1 LIIDER
7 SFYAAMIAEH
17 DGGPIGTLSRGL
29 HLLACVGK
37 LGGRTGLAELAERSG
52 LNRGTA
58 HRLAS
63 KLVELGYLERDEI
76 GRFRLSVG
84 VLDLGFAYLASMDV
98 RAQAL
103 PALEALRADLDCSVG
118 LCVLDGTDTV
128 YIERL
133 ESTTLQPTVHAVV
146 GGRLPVHSTAIGKA
160 ILAFLPPERVRTT
173 LDAVTFE
180 GYTRRT
186 LRTRADL
193 EADLAATKKRG
204 YALSDQEHF
213 EGYRAVAAPVFD
225 SFGHAVAG
233 IVAGAVLGRFSSVR
247 ELRDVIAPRVLQAS
261 RQISQRLG
269 WNP

>member
-1 LIIDER
+1 M
-7 SFYAAMIAEH
+7 SAA

-37 LGGRTGLAELAERSG
+37 LGGRAGLAELAERSD
-52 LNRGTA
+52 LNRATT

-63 KLVELGYLERDEI
+63 KLVELGYLERDDV
-76 GRFRLSVG
+76 GRFRLGVR
-84 VLDLGFAYLASMDV
+84 VLDLGFSYLASMDL

-103 PALEALRADLDCSVG
+103 PELEALRADLDSSVG
-118 LCVLDGTDTV
+118 LCVLDGAETV

-133 ESTTLQPTVHAVV
+133 ESTSMQPTLRAVV

-160 ILAFLPPERVRTT
+160 ILAFLPAERQREIIAQVR
-173 LDAVTFE
+173 FE

-193 EADLAATKKRG
+193 EAELQATKRRG

-213 EGYRAVAAPVFD
+213 EGYRAVAAPLFD
-225 SFGHAVAG
+225 ASGAPVAG
-233 IVAGAVLGRFSSVR
+233 IVAGAVLGRFATLR
-247 ELRDVIAPRVLQAS
+247 ELREVAAPRVLEAG
-261 RQISQRLG
+261 RRISQRLG